1 MATKA
6 PVKGPVHASQLG
18 RMTAP
23 GRSCAD
29 SMEMSTGAVV
39 VCFGNECG
47 EAGRTTIHKDPS
59 DLVNRDIGSAEELT
73 VFLLR
78 RESFL

>member
-39 VCFGNECG
+39 VYFGFGNECG
-47 EAGRTTIHKDPS
+47 EAGQTTIIKEPQ
-59 DLVNRDIGSAEELT
+59 
-73 VFLLR
+73 
-78 RESFL
+78 